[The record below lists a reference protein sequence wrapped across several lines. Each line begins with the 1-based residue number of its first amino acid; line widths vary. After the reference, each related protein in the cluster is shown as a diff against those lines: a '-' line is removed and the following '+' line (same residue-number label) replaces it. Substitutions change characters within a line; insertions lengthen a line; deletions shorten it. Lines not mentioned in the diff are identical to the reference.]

1 MEAPEVAEESGWFE
15 KYAQDSW
22 IGLAIRFYVQ

>member
-1 MEAPEVAEESGWFE
+1 VAEESGWFE